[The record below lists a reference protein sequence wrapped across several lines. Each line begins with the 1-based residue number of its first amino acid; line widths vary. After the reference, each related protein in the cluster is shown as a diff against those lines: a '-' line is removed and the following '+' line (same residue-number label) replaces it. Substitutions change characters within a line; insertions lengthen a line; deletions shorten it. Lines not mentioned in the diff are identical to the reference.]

1 MQDYKLFIDDL
12 KNKVD
17 IVEVISSFIPLK
29 KSGKNYLSL
38 CPFHQ
43 EKTPSFV
50 VNREK
55 NLYHCFGC
63 GKGGT
68 VFNFI
73 MDYEKLS
80 FNESVQLLAR
90 RYGITLPSYSPMIN
104 KKEALY
110 KLNTTMAQVFHEYL
124 KKSNSALG
132 VREYLLQRK
141 IDENSINTFLLG
153 YSPSEAFLSR
163 TYTKLGF
170 SKEELQNLGLLTIRN
185 GKLEDTFKDRLIFPI
200 FDISGRISGFAGR
213 SLNET
218 IGPKYL
224 NIGEN
229 ILFRKSKLLYGF
241 YQGKKSI
248 ANTQSITLVEGYF
261 DVISMHQKGFNQ
273 VVGLMGTGL
282 TYEHMEILNKWVK
295 EIIIM
300 FDNDKGGL
308 NATWRALELLRETD
322 LNVKVGVYH
331 AKDPDELSKKYDK
344 EEINNCL
351 LNSLPTIEYI
361 WNRLLHQSDLSSIE
375 GKSSFIKR
383 IINYLIG
390 NANLAMFAD
399 IIKRTADITLVKEDI
414 LYAEIERQREKKH
427 IPSQKNIENTIKPV
441 NKNNLLNQVESY
453 LTGALVKDG
462 ELFFSSSEGLTP
474 EEITN
479 PDLKQIFEKSFK
491 YMGTEGIL
499 HIQPDDIDNLFTVKE
514 LSIVSGLLLNDNI
527 ELNGDIIKSMVR
539 KLRMMKIQE
548 DIEILKREIKTLKKS
563 NDYSLT
569 RNYIVKLSNLISYI
583 KELQG

>member
-1 MQDYKLFIDDL
+1 MQDYKIFIDDL

-17 IVEVISSFIPLK
+17 IVEVIGSFIPLR

-90 RYGITLPSYSPMIN
+90 RYGITLPSFSPSVN
-104 KKEALY
+104 RREALY
-110 KLNTTMAQVFHEYL
+110 KVNTTVAQFFHEYL
-124 KKSNSALG
+124 KKNKGALG
-132 VREYLLQRK
+132 VREYLSQRK
-141 IDENSINTFLLG
+141 IDENSINSFLLG
-153 YSPSEAFLSR
+153 YSPSEAFLSQ
-163 TYTKLGF
+163 TYAKLGF
-170 SKEELQNLGLLTIRN
+170 SREELQNLGLLTIRN
-185 GKLEDTFKDRLIFPI
+185 SKLEDTFKDRLIFPI

-213 SLNET
+213 SLNEK

-229 ILFRKSKLLYGF
+229 ILFKKSKLLYGF

-248 ANTQSITLVEGYF
+248 ANTQSVILVEGYF
-261 DVISMHQKGFNQ
+261 DVISMHQKGFDQ

-282 TYEHMEILNKWVK
+282 TLEHIDLLNKWVK
-295 EIIIM
+295 EVIIM
-300 FDNDKGGL
+300 FDNDEGGL
-308 NATWRALELLRETD
+308 NATSRALELLRETD
-322 LNVKVGVYH
+322 INVKVGVYRT
-331 AKDPDELSKKYDK
+331 KDPDELSQKYSK

-375 GKSSFIKR
+375 GKSSFIR
-383 IINYLIG
+383 RVINYLIG
-390 NANLAMFAD
+390 NANLAMVAD
-399 IIKRTADITLVKEDI
+399 IIKRTADKTSVKEDT
-414 LYAEIERQREKKH
+414 LYAEIKRQKEKNRT
-427 IPSQKNIENTIKPV
+427 PSQKAMENIIKPV

-453 LTGALVKDG
+453 LAGALVKDG

-474 EEITN
+474 EEISN
-479 PDLKQIFEKSFK
+479 PQLKQIFEKSFK

-499 HIQPDDIDNLFTVKE
+499 HIQPDDIDNLFTVEE
-514 LSIVSGLLLNDNI
+514 LRIVSGLLLNDNI
-527 ELNGDIIKSMVR
+527 ELNGDIVKSMVR

-548 DIEILKREIKTLKKS
+548 DIEYLKREIKTLKKS
-563 NDYSLT
+563 SDYSLT
-569 RNYIVKLSNLISYI
+569 RNYIMKLSNLISYL